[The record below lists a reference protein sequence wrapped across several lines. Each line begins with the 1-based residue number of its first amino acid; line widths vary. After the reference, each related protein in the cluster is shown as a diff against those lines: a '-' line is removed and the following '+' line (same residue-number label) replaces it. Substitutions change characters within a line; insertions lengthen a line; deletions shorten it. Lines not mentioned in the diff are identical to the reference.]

1 MMSNVSQIRASF
13 VRSMRIF
20 LRDKAIIGS
29 SIIIPIFFLIVLPM
43 MLFKDVP
50 LEYMPALKGY
60 LVIAMV
66 TLLIMS
72 TAMSNFPGSIAAD
85 RDRDLYS
92 KLSSMPVNPVYECIG
107 RIVTVFIFSAIG
119 SVVVI
124 VLGLT
129 LGAELVVSVIDLA
142 IIIGIASVVTLFAAG
157 LGLIIAGVVKSESA
171 AAHVGVAI
179 VMLNYFIGIAFPY
192 HDLPEILRPFVHVN
206 PICLGNNMIA
216 VIALGQ
222 DIVGYNPFN
231 FIDVAVLF
239 LITALLFIVGLYV
252 YSKSCWRK

>member
-1 MMSNVSQIRASF
+1 MGRLSQVRASF

-29 SIIIPIFFLIVLPM
+29 SILIPVFFLIVLPM

-85 RDRDLYS
+85 RDRALYS

-107 RIVTVFIFSAIG
+107 RIVTVFVFSGIG
-119 SVVVI
+119 SMVVI
-124 VLGLT
+124 VLGLA
-129 LGAELVVSVIDLA
+129 LGAELVVSVIDLTL
-142 IIIGIASVVTLFAAG
+142 IIGIASVITLFAAG
-157 LGLIIAGVVKSESA
+157 FGLIIAGFVKSESA

-192 HDLPEILRPFVHVN
+192 RDLPELLRPIVHAN

-222 DIVGYNPFN
+222 DFIGYNPFN
-231 FIDVAVLF
+231 FIDVTVMLLFTIVLF
-239 LITALLFIVGLYV
+239 VIGLYV
-252 YSKSCWRK
+252 YSKSCWRR